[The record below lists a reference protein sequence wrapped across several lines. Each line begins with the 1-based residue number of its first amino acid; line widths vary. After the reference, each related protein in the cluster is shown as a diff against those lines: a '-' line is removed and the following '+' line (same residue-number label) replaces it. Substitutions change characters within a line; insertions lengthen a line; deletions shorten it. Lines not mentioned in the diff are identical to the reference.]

1 MTAASVSSLQLGDHR
16 FYGVH
21 RQKRPDIAASLCR
34 DAKGL
39 KAVHHATPC
48 VPDGGDVGTDPAT
61 NSVGRVSAGS
71 LNIHDNTS
79 SCVSQTYERDASMSY
94 PSRCK
99 KLHISH
105 DQVEQSVG
113 QIIRNRSLKAVAI
126 ATGRTVETVKK
137 WRQTK
142 LPDAWAAFANLLA
155 ADDDV
160 FQAVM
165 EMAGR
170 NTLPTLSAEQRRA
183 VAEALSILKGE

>member
-1 MTAASVSSLQLGDHR
+1 
-16 FYGVH
+16 
-21 RQKRPDIAASLCR
+21 
-34 DAKGL
+34 
-39 KAVHHATPC
+39 
-48 VPDGGDVGTDPAT
+48 
-61 NSVGRVSAGS
+61 
-71 LNIHDNTS
+71 
-79 SCVSQTYERDASMSY
+79 MSY

-137 WRQTK
+137 WRQTN